1 MAVTQI
7 VGGGTGSQIKAGT
20 ITNTEINSSA
30 AIAYLKLNLT
40 GSILNADINSSA
52 AIVYSKLSLTNSIV
66 NADIASAAAIA
77 YSKLALTNSIV
88 NADIASGAA
97 IALSKLATPVIAA
110 NGSQAFTADQ
120 SHGGFKI
127 TNLAD
132 PTSAQDGATKA
143 YVDSV
148 AAGLDPKA
156 SVRVATTTAG
166 TYASSFANGQ
176 TVDGVTLVTG
186 DRILIKNQ
194 ASAVQN
200 GIHVVQSSG
209 APVRA
214 SDSDGTPSNEVT
226 LGNYTFVTAGTVN
239 AATGW
244 VLNSSDATDPETSI
258 VPGTDTQTWIQFS
271 ASTAVTVS
279 GTTNRITVT
288 GGPSYTVDIS
298 ASYVGQSS
306 ITTLGT
312 ITTGVWNG
320 TTIGVANG
328 GTGATTFTS
337 NGILYGNGTSAVQV
351 TAQGASGTLFKGTGG
366 APAFTSHI
374 FQTDNASNSALYSDA
389 TSIFEIR
396 NSTESGGMNV
406 YSSPTTTNSVTSGAV
421 SLFSGGASGT
431 TADTGTVSVFS
442 GNATGT
448 SGDVN
453 LSTGTGATAGKV
465 RILTANTLR
474 AEFDSTGINLSGGE
488 AYKIGGTSVLNAST
502 LGSGVTTSS
511 LTTVGTIGT
520 GVWQGTTIANQYGG
534 TGLNTSTAAN
544 GKLLIG
550 NGSGFSLNNLTAGTN
565 ITIDNSVAG
574 QITISSTGAL
584 SATNFVTNELVSGT
598 IDGSNTAFTLANTPT
613 SGTQRL
619 YLNGIALVP
628 GAGNDYTISG
638 ANVTMLYAPQTGS
651 VLEADYMK

>member
-1 MAVTQI
+1 MATAI
-7 VGGGTGSQIKAGT
+7 RGANNGVGVSQIKAGT
-20 ITNTEINSSA
+20 IS
-30 AIAYLKLNLT
+30 
-40 GSILNADINSSA
+40 NADIH
-52 AIVYSKLSLTNSIV
+52 
-66 NADIASAAAIA
+66 AS
-77 YSKLALTNSIV
+77 
-88 NADIASGAA
+88 AA
-97 IALSKLATPVIAA
+97 IALSKLATAVIAA
-110 NGSQAFTADQ
+110 NGSQAFTNDQ
-120 SHGGFKI
+120 SMGGFKL

-132 PTSAQDGATKA
+132 PTSAGDAVNKA
-143 YVDSV
+143 YADSI

-156 SVRVATTTAG
+156 SVRVATVTAG
-166 TYASSFANGQ
+166 TYATSFANGQ
-176 TVDGVTLVTG
+176 VVDTVTLVTG

-194 ASAVQN
+194 ATASQN
-200 GIHVVQSSG
+200 GIHIVQASG

-214 SDSDGTPSNEVT
+214 TDSDGSPTNEVT
-226 LGNYTFVTAGTVN
+226 LGNYTFIEEGSQAGS
-239 AATGW
+239 GW
-244 VLNSSDATDPETSI
+244 VLYSSDAASPGTQI
-258 VPGTDTQTWIQFS
+258 VPGTDTQLWTQFS

-288 GGPSYTVDIS
+288 GGPNYTVDIS

-337 NGILYGNGTSAVQV
+337 NGVLYGNGTSAIQA
-351 TAQGASGTLFKGTGG
+351 TAQGANNTLFKGTGG

-374 FQTDNASNSALYSDA
+374 FQTDNASSSALYSDA

-406 YSSPTTTNSVTSGAV
+406 YSSPTITNSVTSGAV

-474 AEFDSTGINLSGGE
+474 AEFDSTGLNLSGGE
-488 AYKIGGTSVLNAST
+488 AYKIGGTSVLDATT
-502 LGSGVTTSS
+502 LGSGVVTSS

-520 GVWQGTTIANQYGG
+520 GVWQGTTVGTTYGG
-534 TGLNTSTAAN
+534 TGLSITPTSIN
-544 GKLLIG
+544 DGDLLIG
-550 NGSGFSLNNLTAGTN
+550 SNSGDAFVKTTLTAGTG
-565 ITIDNSVAG
+565 ITIVNGAG
-574 QITISSTGAL
+574 TITISSTGSFGA
-584 SATNFVTNELVSGT
+584 SNIVTEETPTGAV
-598 IDGSNTAFTLANTPT
+598 DGSNVSFSIANTPYV
-613 SGTQRL
+613 GTVRV
-619 YLNGIALVP
+619 YLNGVRQKS
-628 GAGNDYTISG
+628 GGVDYSISG
-638 ANVTMLYAPQTGS
+638 TTITFVNAPQTGDELF
-651 VLEADYMK
+651 VDYFK

>member
-1 MAVTQI
+1 MATAI
-7 VGGGTGSQIKAGT
+7 RGANNGVGVSQIKAGT
-20 ITNTEINSSA
+20 IS
-30 AIAYLKLNLT
+30 
-40 GSILNADINSSA
+40 NADIH
-52 AIVYSKLSLTNSIV
+52 
-66 NADIASAAAIA
+66 AS
-77 YSKLALTNSIV
+77 
-88 NADIASGAA
+88 AA
-97 IALSKLATPVIAA
+97 IALSKLATAVIAA
-110 NGSQAFTADQ
+110 NGSQAFTNDQ
-120 SHGGFKI
+120 SMGGFKL

-132 PTSAQDGATKA
+132 PTSAGDAVNKA

-166 TYASSFANGQ
+166 TYATSFANGQ

-186 DRILIKNQ
+186 DRILIKDQ

-200 GIHVVQSSG
+200 GIHIVQSSG

-244 VLNSSDATDPETSI
+244 VLNSSNATDPENSI
-258 VPGTDTQTWIQFS
+258 VPGTDTQTWTQFS
-271 ASTAVTVS
+271 AATAVTVS

-337 NGILYGNGTSAVQV
+337 NGVLYGNGTSAIQA
-351 TAQGASGTLFKGTGG
+351 TAQGANNTLFKGTGG

-374 FQTDNASNSALYSDA
+374 FQTDNASSSALYSDA

-406 YSSPTTTNSVTSGAV
+406 YSSPTITNSVTSGAV

-474 AEFDSTGINLSGGE
+474 AEFDSTGLNLSGGE
-488 AYKIGGTSVLNAST
+488 AYKIGGTSVLDATT
-502 LGSGVTTSS
+502 LGSGVVTSS

-520 GVWQGTTIANQYGG
+520 GVWQGTTVGTTYGG
-534 TGLNTSTAAN
+534 TGLSITPTSIN
-544 GKLLIG
+544 DGDLLIG
-550 NGSGFSLNNLTAGTN
+550 SNSGDAFVKTTLTAGTG
-565 ITIDNSVAG
+565 ITIVNGAG
-574 QITISSTGAL
+574 TITISSTGSFGA
-584 SATNFVTNELVSGT
+584 SNIVTEETPTGA
-598 IDGSNTAFTLANTPT
+598 IDGSNVSFSIANTPYV
-613 SGTQRL
+613 GTVRV
-619 YLNGIALVP
+619 YLNGVRQKS
-628 GAGNDYTISG
+628 GGVDYSISG
-638 ANVTMLYAPQTGS
+638 TTITFVNAPQTGDELF
-651 VLEADYMK
+651 VDYFK